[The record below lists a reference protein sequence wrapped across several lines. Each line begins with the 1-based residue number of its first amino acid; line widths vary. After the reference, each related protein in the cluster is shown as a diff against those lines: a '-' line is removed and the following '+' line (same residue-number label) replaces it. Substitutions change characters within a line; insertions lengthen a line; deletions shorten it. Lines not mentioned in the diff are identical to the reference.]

1 MLLLDYNDDLSLRTS
16 PKGDGSGDVAKENIN
31 FDTDVESLQR
41 VSAKI
46 HINTLSPY
54 TGFGGGIYKMS
65 DVKKMTVKEDFL
77 KMELKDRKCEV
88 ELYEDCRTRKL
99 FEECK
104 CIPRELYDFQVE
116 ILFILKF
123 DYWFIIPGYSYL

>member
-16 PKGDGSGDVAKENIN
+16 PKGDQGADVAKENIN

-54 TGFGGGIYKMS
+54 TGFGGGIYKMT
-65 DVKKMTVKEDFL
+65 DVKRMTAKDDFL
-77 KMELKDRKCEV
+77 MMELKDRKCEV

-99 FEECK
+99 FEK
-104 CIPRELYDFQVE
+104 CNCAPWEVNKQGFQVG
-116 ILFILKF
+116 FF
-123 DYWFIIPGYSYL
+123 